1 MSTGDG
7 LPKVDLTL
15 TWDGPPRLSIEDG
28 DGAISVVA
36 HAELSHANVIE
47 ACRELDPV
55 VGQAV
60 LSAWQSAVLHPR

>member
-7 LPKVDLTL
+7 SPRVDLTL
-15 TWDGPPRLSIEDG
+15 TWDGPPRLSVEDG
-28 DGAISVVA
+28 DGGISVVA

-47 ACRELDPV
+47 ACAELDPV

-60 LSAWQSAVLHPR
+60 LSAWQSAVLRPQ